1 MCPSCI
7 CIAFRKSLI
16 NTVYEL
22 NLKMPYHAK
31 CCICALEKYSQVEF
45 LFKNSFIFTEKLS
58 HTNIFKSLHF
68 FKAIYFLKKRT

>member
-1 MCPSCI
+1 MCRSCS
-7 CIAFRKSLI
+7 CIAFRISPI
-16 NTVYEL
+16 NIVYEL
-22 NLKMPYHAK
+22 NLKLPSHAK

-45 LFKNSFIFTEKLS
+45 LFKNSFISTEKPN